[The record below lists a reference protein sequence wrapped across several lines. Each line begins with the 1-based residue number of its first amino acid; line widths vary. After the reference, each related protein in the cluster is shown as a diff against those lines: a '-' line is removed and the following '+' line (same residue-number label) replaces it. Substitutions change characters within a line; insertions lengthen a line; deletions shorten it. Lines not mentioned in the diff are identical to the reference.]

1 MKSLSSL
8 KNRFFS
14 FSLGQNQENSFLE
27 KALDKLQLGI
37 TITDML
43 GKIVYCNL
51 AEAQMH
57 GYRVE
62 ELIGQNVKIFSP
74 KELWNPDTFSHI
86 LKQKSWQRESVNIRK
101 DGSVFPVHLMSDLLL
116 DREDNPIG
124 IITSAEDITK
134 EKQINTIEYLVQ
146 ISEARAREAEL
157 ANQELA
163 QEVVG
168 RKKAEAELQET
179 YQTLQALI
187 LSSPLAIIMLNPDE
201 TVKIWNPAA
210 ERIFGWTKKE
220 VLGQKL
226 PIFLNKTQEDIETKE
241 EWDKGFASPKTLQQI
256 RLDDTMETRR
266 KRKDGS
272 SVDVSISTAP
282 LFDSDGYLNGTM
294 AIIADI
300 TEHKHAEK
308 QLRDSEKLLRAL
320 SMRLQSLQE
329 EERAKIAREVHDEFG
344 QALTALKIDLSW
356 LNQKLSSEQVQLRNK
371 IERMSQLIDTTI
383 QTVRRI
389 STQLRP
395 TILDDLGLVAALEW
409 AVREFQSRT
418 EIECNLVI
426 EPENINV
433 EPGCATTVF
442 RVLQE
447 ALTNVARHANAMKV
461 DVSLRF
467 AQGELSLDISDNGRG
482 ITELEINNSSSL
494 GLIGIKERVI
504 AWGGKVNI
512 QGRVGEGTTI
522 NIKIPVLVVDK
533 NS

>member
-1 MKSLSSL
+1 MKSLSAL
-8 KNRFFS
+8 KNRLFS
-14 FSLGQNQENSFLE
+14 FSAGQTSDSSFLE
-27 KALDKLQLGI
+27 KALDSIQLGI
-37 TITDML
+37 TVTDIS
-43 GKIVYCNL
+43 GKIVYCNF
-51 AEAQMH
+51 AEAEIH
-57 GYRVE
+57 SYTVE

-74 KELWNPDTFSHI
+74 KELWNPNTFSHI
-86 LKQKSWQRESVNIRK
+86 LQLKRWERESVNLKK
-101 DGSVFPVHLMSDLLL
+101 DGTVFPVKLMSDLLL
-116 DREDNPIG
+116 DEVGNPIG
-124 IITSAEDITK
+124 IITICEDITK
-134 EKQINTIEYLVQ
+134 RKQEKEIEYLIQ

-168 RKKAEAELQET
+168 RKKVEAELQET

-187 LSSPLAIIMLNPDE
+187 LSSPLAIVMLNPDE

-220 VLGQKL
+220 VLGEKL
-226 PIFLNKTQEDIETKE
+226 PIFLNRTPEEKE
-241 EWDKGFASPKTLQQI
+241 IKENWDKGFASAKTLQQI

-272 SVDVSISTAP
+272 LIDVSISMAP
-282 LFDSDGYLNGTM
+282 LFDFDGNLNGTM

-300 TEHKHAEK
+300 TEHKRAEK

-356 LNQKLSSEQVQLRNK
+356 LNQRLSIEQTQLRSK
-371 IERMSQLIDTTI
+371 IEKMSQLIDATI

-395 TILDDLGLVAALEW
+395 TILDDLGLVAAVEW

-418 EIECNLVI
+418 EIECNLSI

-433 EPGCATTVF
+433 ESGCATAVF

-447 ALTNVARHANAMKV
+447 ALTNVARHANATKV
-461 DVSLRF
+461 DVNLKY
-467 AQGELSLDISDNGRG
+467 AQGELSLEVHDDGKG
-482 ITELEINNSSSL
+482 ITEQEVADSNSL
-494 GLIGIKERVI
+494 GLIGIKERVV

-512 QGRVGEGTTI
+512 EGKLSKGTSLSV
-522 NIKIPVLVVDK
+522 KIPTLVVRK
-533 NS
+533 K